1 MSNTIN
7 SAVPITFVPFS
18 AVSSPESLYQ
28 SLTLTLP
35 QEPVTA
41 PISTTLAPVLIP
53 SPHIQTNPVNEY
65 TTHTEDYLCRIRTF
79 HVPTYAL
86 DGVQESLQ

>member
-1 MSNTIN
+1 MSNNVI
-7 SAVPITFVPFS
+7 SAVPVTFVPSS
-18 AVSSPESLYQ
+18 AVSSPESVYQ

-41 PISTTLAPVLIP
+41 PVPIPVP
-53 SPHIQTNPVNEY
+53 SPRVQTNPVTEY
-65 TTHTEDYLCRIRTF
+65 TTHTEDHLNRIRTF

-86 DGVQESLQ
+86 DGV

>member
-1 MSNTIN
+1 MSNNIT
-7 SAVPITFVPFS
+7 SAIPVTFVPSS
-18 AVSSPESLYQ
+18 AVSSPESIYQ

-35 QEPVTA
+35 QEPITA
-41 PISTTLAPVLIP
+41 PIPIP
-53 SPHIQTNPVNEY
+53 SPHAQTNPVTEY

-86 DGVQESLQ
+86 DGV